1 MALAAPVLNP
11 KVQVLTKKNNRN
23 KWDKIVKSYVS
34 DYLLNAQNAGGFS
47 ATAVSNGATAGQ
59 NIAEIMKKPRKVGAV
74 VPIKIAKEIATTL
87 MSSFQ
92 SVNQTVIV
100 TAAGMTALQKDLNDM
115 MKDPTKSKTKM
126 PQKLVKA
133 LDTYAK
139 SCTVSGIIPG
149 SPPIPFTG
157 PLV

>member
-1 MALAAPVLNP
+1 MALAAPSLNP
-11 KVQVLTKKNNRN
+11 ELRVLMKKQRRN
-23 KWDKIVKSYVS
+23 KWDKIVKAYVNN
-34 DYLLNAQNAGGFS
+34 YLLNAQNAGGFS

-74 VPIKIAKEIATTL
+74 VPIKLAKEISTTL

-92 SVNQTVIV
+92 SVNQTVII

-149 SPPIPFTG
+149 SPPIPFAG
-157 PLV
+157 PLT

>member
-1 MALAAPVLNP
+1 
-11 KVQVLTKKNNRN
+11 
-23 KWDKIVKSYVS
+23 
-34 DYLLNAQNAGGFS
+34 
-47 ATAVSNGATAGQ
+47 
-59 NIAEIMKKPRKVGAV
+59 MKKPRKVGAV

-92 SVNQTVIV
+92 SVNQTTIV

-115 MKDPTKSKTKM
+115 MKDPTKNKIKM
-126 PQKLVKA
+126 AQKLVKA

-139 SCTVSGIIPG
+139 SCTVSGFIPA

>member
-1 MALAAPVLNP
+1 MALVSPALNP
-11 KVQVLTKKNNRN
+11 KIKVLMEQNKRN
-23 KWDKIVKSYVS
+23 KWDKIVKSYVN

-47 ATAVSNGATAGQ
+47 ATSVSNGATAGQ
-59 NIAEIMKKPRKVGAV
+59 NIAQIMKKPRKVGAL

-87 MSSFQ
+87 MTSFQ

-100 TAAGMTALQKDLNDM
+100 TAAGMTVLQKDLNDM
-115 MKDPTKSKTKM
+115 MKDPTKNKM
-126 PQKLVKA
+126 KMVQKLVKA

-139 SCTVSGIIPG
+139 SCTVRGFIPAA
-149 SPPIPFTG
+149 PPIPFTG

>member
-1 MALAAPVLNP
+1 MAMVAPALNP
-11 KVQVLTKKNNRN
+11 KIQVLMKQNRRN

-34 DYLLNAQNAGGFS
+34 DYLQNAQNAAGFS
-47 ATAVSNGATAGQ
+47 ATSVPNGATAGQ
-59 NIAEIMKKPRKVGAV
+59 NIAELMKKPRKVGAL

-92 SVNQTVIV
+92 SVNQTVII
-100 TAAGMTALQKDLNDM
+100 TAPGMIALQKDLNDM

-126 PQKLVKA
+126 VQKLVKA
-133 LDTYAK
+133 LDKYAK

-157 PLV
+157 PLS